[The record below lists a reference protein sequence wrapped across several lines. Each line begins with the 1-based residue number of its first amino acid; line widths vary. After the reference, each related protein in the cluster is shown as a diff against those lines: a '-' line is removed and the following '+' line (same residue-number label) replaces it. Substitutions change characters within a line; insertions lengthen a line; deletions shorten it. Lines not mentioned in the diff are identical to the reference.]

1 MSIMNPAVAGQA
13 FDEFLAEI
21 ATRDAHESWTP
32 ADGALPA
39 LFLSHG
45 APPVFDDGLWIA
57 QLSRW
62 ARSIPK
68 PTGIVVVSA
77 HWEQAPLLLSATA
90 AHTPLIYD
98 FGGFHPR
105 YYEMTYDTPDASA
118 LGQQIA
124 SLIPDEMPFA
134 QAPNRGLDHGAWVPL
149 KVMYPS
155 GDIPVVQLS
164 LPSQD
169 PRALFDLGQRL
180 QALRDHGILVIG
192 SGFMTHGLPYLT
204 GENFQHNTVPTWSA
218 EFDRWAEETIA
229 AKDLDTLFNYKSSA
243 PGLPYAHPTV
253 EHFTPLFLSLGLSTE
268 DRTETA
274 IDGFQFGLSKR
285 SLTIW

>member
-21 ATRDAHESWTP
+21 ATRDAHQSWTP
-32 ADGALPA
+32 TDVALPA

-45 APPVFDDGLWIA
+45 APPVFDDGFWIA

-134 QAPNRGLDHGAWVPL
+134 QMPNRGLDHGAWVPL
-149 KVMYPS
+149 KVMDPN
-155 GDIPVVQLS
+155 GDVPVVQLS

-180 QALRDHGILVIG
+180 QALRDHGVLVIG

-204 GENFQHNTVPTWSA
+204 GENFEHNTVPTWSA
-218 EFDRWAEETIA
+218 EFDRWAEEAIA
-229 AKDLDTLFNYKSSA
+229 AKDLDTLFNYTSTA
-243 PGLPYAHPTV
+243 PGLRFAHPTV

>member
-124 SLIPDEMPFA
+124 SLISDEMPFA

-149 KVMYPS
+149 KVMYPD
-155 GDIPVVQLS
+155 GDVPVVQLS
-164 LPSQD
+164 LPSQN
-169 PRALFDLGQRL
+169 PCALFDLGQRL
-180 QALRDHGILVIG
+180 QPLRDHGVLVIG

-274 IDGFQFGLSKR
+274 IDGFQFGLSKL